1 MTEYNL
7 LISIQRPADYLI
19 LIKNVILKQ
28 FLPAVSNWIREKKRE
43 REREREREKSR
54 MAWVHYWALVMPVYS
69 KLHRSFNHKRLN
81 DQPIITSPK
90 QEAGMHEWTE
100 SICQRGSPPVPTGPL
115 VSLRLLFIITH
126 YHNLPVACGSSAELQ
141 EIW

>member
-43 REREREREKSR
+43 REREREKQDGMSPLLSTCD
-54 MAWVHYWALVMPVYS
+54 ACLF
-69 KLHRSFNHKRLN
+69 K
-81 DQPIITSPK
+81 ITSL
-90 QEAGMHEWTE
+90 
-100 SICQRGSPPVPTGPL
+100 I
-115 VSLRLLFIITH
+115 
-126 YHNLPVACGSSAELQ
+126 
-141 EIW
+141 

>member
-28 FLPAVSNWIREKKRE
+28 FLPAVSNWIREKK

-100 SICQRGSPPVPTGPL
+100 SICQRGSPPRTDRPTGEL
-115 VSLRLLFIITH
+115 ATVIYHHSL
-126 YHNLPVACGSSAELQ
+126 S
-141 EIW
+141 